1 MSDEIIYLVS
11 PYTHKNPAVMQLRH
25 DMVCQAAAYLIMRGH
40 TVFCPVAHLHNISSF
55 YPNAHHSVWM
65 KQVLVFLSFC
75 KKLIILKLP
84 LWESSDGIHIELTRA
99 CELNIPIEY
108 KTFEEIMSC

>member
-1 MSDEIIYLVS
+1 MSEEIIYLAS

-25 DMVCQAAAYLIMRGH
+25 DMVCQAAAYLIMRGY

-55 YPNAHHSVWM
+55 YSHAHHSVWL
-65 KQVLVFLSFC
+65 KQDMAFLSLC
-75 KKLIILKLP
+75 KKLIILKLHH
-84 LWESSDGIHIELTRA
+84 WEASDGIHIEQNLA
-99 CELNIPIEY
+99 KELNIPIEY